1 MPLEPILVELVGQAW
16 WQSLLPVIALF
27 ISLAS
32 IALTLILR
40 FRDDARIAVTSNLG
54 VFVGGVSGQPH
65 VSLTATNVGRTGKTV
80 LTSLHLRI
88 PKGVSLHTPRP
99 LAGATTLPVTLEP
112 GASAHQFIPVS
123 EIQRSVREAG
133 LDPMKLVVV
142 ASTGHGERAYAL
154 SKQVRQALAA

>member
-1 MPLEPILVELVGQAW
+1 MDPILVELVGQHW
-16 WQSLLPVIALF
+16 WQSLLPVIAIF

-32 IALTLILR
+32 VALTLVLR
-40 FRDDARIAVTSNLG
+40 FRDDARITVTSNIG
-54 VFVGGVSGQPH
+54 VFVGGASGQSH

-99 LAGATTLPVTLEP
+99 LAGATTLPATLEP

-123 EIQRSVREAG
+123 EIQRSLREAG
-133 LDPMKLVVV
+133 IDPMKLVVV
-142 ASTGHGERAYAL
+142 VSTGHGERAYAL
-154 SKQVRQALAA
+154 SKQVRQALAP